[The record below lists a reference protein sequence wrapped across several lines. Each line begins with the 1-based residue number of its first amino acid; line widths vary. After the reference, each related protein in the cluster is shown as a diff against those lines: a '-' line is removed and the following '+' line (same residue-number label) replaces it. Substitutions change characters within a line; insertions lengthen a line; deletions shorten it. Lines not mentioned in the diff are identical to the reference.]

1 MSDIRRWLD
10 DAGLSRC
17 GNRLGASHVCQ
28 ATAIA
33 ERLGTVGPDAECA
46 ILR

>member
-1 MSDIRRWLD
+1 MCDIRRWLD

-17 GNRLGASHVCQ
+17 GNRLDASHVCQ
-28 ATAIA
+28 ATAID
-33 ERLGTVGPDAECA
+33 ERLGTVVLDAVYA